1 MNYKRIAAALAA
13 VAIIAS
19 SSYSVAD
26 KLIFN
31 DVVTVSAASSLRR
44 NSTGSA
50 VTSLQNNLIALKY
63 LKSGSATGKYDAATE
78 SAVKRFQTDYNLT
91 ADGVA
96 GTRTVSLLEGIVNG
110 TAKVF
115 EVKSNLLN
123 VRKSPSTG
131 GVIIT
136 TIKKGQRFQVEDETT
151 DSDGTKWYK
160 ITTSSGQGYVCS
172 EYVVLND
179 YSTQRVEKVD
189 ESAKKGI
196 IKVTGSVLNVRKSPS
211 TTSAKLYTI
220 KMGQTYYFTDMK
232 TVNGDKWYYIK
243 VNKKVSGWILG
254 KWAVPIETESEL
266 KDVPK
271 SGKLKVVVDI
281 LQVRSSPST
290 DSKRLYTTKL
300 GEEYSY
306 SNVKRINNV
315 DWYYIKVNNSI
326 SGWVLGTMVQA
337 VPNGTSSTTASTNG
351 AAQSTTSS
359 DPNGG
364 TVKVTVDQLNVRE
377 SASTSSKKLF
387 VAKKDQV
394 YSYSKVT
401 KVENTDWYYIKV
413 NNSISGWVMGTYVK
427 ATPNA
432 TQSSSESTSP
442 AQTVSNTLTVVADAL
457 NVRQSTSTSSKKVA
471 VVKSGERYTYSKTQ
485 NVDNET
491 WYYIKVSNSVSGWVM
506 GKYVK
511 PDTVTTESTKPTS
524 SGDAQV
530 SGKLTVSA
538 NLLNVRSEAG
548 AGSQIVTT
556 VKKDA
561 SYVFTDVKT
570 VDNEKW
576 YYITVSNSVKGWVNG
591 KYVTVTENTEITTTT
606 TELPTSTT
614 SAVKSET
621 DASTTTTT
629 ASTKSD
635 GEKKKYVV
643 IEAVLLNVRSEPSFT
658 STIIGTVKKDK
669 VCEYTETR
677 TAEDV
682 VWYYI
687 KVSDVRWG
695 WVMGTYVRAVDESKV
710 PTTPKNGSL
719 TVNASVVNVR
729 TGAGTNYE
737 KIGTVKK
744 GEKYQYT
751 DVKDGWYRIVLSADK
766 LGWIQGSYVLTAS
779 STTTT
784 AEKPTTASTEETTT
798 EKTTVTTKPVA
809 DEPQGE
815 YVGTVSVT
823 GTLNIRKGA
832 GTNYPVI
839 GNVKNGTQLV
849 IVEKG
854 SEWHKVKFGD
864 DYGYVMASYIKDIT
878 ALTTAASTTAS
889 TTASETTETSSTET
903 SAPESTTTQNEPVTT
918 GIPASPTAAATVN
931 KTVTVGTVKISS
943 NTLTVRSGPGT
954 NYAKIGAVRNGS
966 TVVIVSRGSSWHLI
980 EYGTGTGYVS
990 ASYIKNITSRT
1001 EAIDMSYAEDYYYIN
1016 VGQSINLGRNVSGS
1030 TVTYT
1035 SSDQGKCPVTRDGV
1049 ASGVKEGLYN
1059 IKAVCGSQ
1067 TASVYV
1073 VVLKEPYSDVKTFKI
1088 SDKGAKF
1095 IADWEGGDTILPN
1108 GSKVFYPYQDVSGF
1122 WTLGYGLAKTS
1133 TASKSWTEEQAI
1145 AEFNKDIESL
1155 IGAEYILTEKR
1166 PYLTEEA
1173 AAKLLYSDLNNGDYV
1188 KSINDWAVRNGVKLN
1203 QAQFDALVSFCYN
1216 NGTALWNSDS
1226 SKCYLKS
1233 AILSH
1238 RSGSDAVPEQII
1250 NGFCLY
1256 YKSSGN
1262 AYKGLWYR
1270 RRNEAE
1276 LFLTGDYNIDRENK
1290 FTLPDGISWS

>member
-315 DWYYIKVNNSI
+315 CQR
-326 SGWVLGTMVQA
+326 G
-337 VPNGTSSTTASTNG
+337 SSTTASTNG

-530 SGKLTVSA
+530 SGKLTSA
-538 NLLNVRSEAG
+538 EC
-548 AGSQIVTT
+548 
-556 VKKDA
+556 
-561 SYVFTDVKT
+561 
-570 VDNEKW
+570 EK
-576 YYITVSNSVKGWVNG
+576 
-591 KYVTVTENTEITTTT
+591 
-606 TELPTSTT
+606 
-614 SAVKSET
+614 
-621 DASTTTTT
+621 
-629 ASTKSD
+629 
-635 GEKKKYVV
+635 
-643 IEAVLLNVRSEPSFT
+643 
-658 STIIGTVKKDK
+658 
-669 VCEYTETR
+669 
-677 TAEDV
+677 
-682 VWYYI
+682 
-687 KVSDVRWG
+687 
-695 WVMGTYVRAVDESKV
+695 
-710 PTTPKNGSL
+710 
-719 TVNASVVNVR
+719 
-729 TGAGTNYE
+729 
-737 KIGTVKK
+737 
-744 GEKYQYT
+744 
-751 DVKDGWYRIVLSADK
+751 
-766 LGWIQGSYVLTAS
+766 
-779 STTTT
+779 
-784 AEKPTTASTEETTT
+784 
-798 EKTTVTTKPVA
+798 
-809 DEPQGE
+809 
-815 YVGTVSVT
+815 
-823 GTLNIRKGA
+823 
-832 GTNYPVI
+832 
-839 GNVKNGTQLV
+839 
-849 IVEKG
+849 
-854 SEWHKVKFGD
+854 
-864 DYGYVMASYIKDIT
+864 
-878 ALTTAASTTAS
+878 
-889 TTASETTETSSTET
+889 
-903 SAPESTTTQNEPVTT
+903 
-918 GIPASPTAAATVN
+918 
-931 KTVTVGTVKISS
+931 
-943 NTLTVRSGPGT
+943 
-954 NYAKIGAVRNGS
+954 
-966 TVVIVSRGSSWHLI
+966 
-980 EYGTGTGYVS
+980 
-990 ASYIKNITSRT
+990 
-1001 EAIDMSYAEDYYYIN
+1001 
-1016 VGQSINLGRNVSGS
+1016 
-1030 TVTYT
+1030 
-1035 SSDQGKCPVTRDGV
+1035 
-1049 ASGVKEGLYN
+1049 
-1059 IKAVCGSQ
+1059 
-1067 TASVYV
+1067 
-1073 VVLKEPYSDVKTFKI
+1073 
-1088 SDKGAKF
+1088 
-1095 IADWEGGDTILPN
+1095 
-1108 GSKVFYPYQDVSGF
+1108 
-1122 WTLGYGLAKTS
+1122 
-1133 TASKSWTEEQAI
+1133 
-1145 AEFNKDIESL
+1145 
-1155 IGAEYILTEKR
+1155 
-1166 PYLTEEA
+1166 
-1173 AAKLLYSDLNNGDYV
+1173 
-1188 KSINDWAVRNGVKLN
+1188 
-1203 QAQFDALVSFCYN
+1203 
-1216 NGTALWNSDS
+1216 
-1226 SKCYLKS
+1226 
-1233 AILSH
+1233 
-1238 RSGSDAVPEQII
+1238 
-1250 NGFCLY
+1250 
-1256 YKSSGN
+1256 
-1262 AYKGLWYR
+1262 
-1270 RRNEAE
+1270 
-1276 LFLTGDYNIDRENK
+1276 
-1290 FTLPDGISWS
+1290 